1 MDMGGGVEN
10 THTPV
15 QQGENMALLH
25 VENLRVGFESKQGFI
40 PAVTGVSFD
49 VERDRSVALVGES
62 GCGKSVTAMSILR
75 LLDMSYAKIE
85 ADSISFDGTDILSL
99 SDARMRKVRGNEI
112 SMIFQEPMT
121 SLNPLFTVG
130 YQIAESVHLHL
141 GYSKRKSLAYAAEM
155 LHLVG
160 IPEPKERVKNYPHQL
175 SGGMRQRVMIAMA
188 AACNPKLLIADEPTT
203 ALDVTIQA
211 QILDLMKDMRK
222 SYGMSLLIITHNL
235 GVVAE
240 IADRVMVMYAGQI
253 VEEAT
258 TDDIFNEPMHPY
270 TRGLMDSIP
279 SIDGEAGTELYVIK
293 GTVPSP
299 MFYPKACRFA
309 PRCPYRQRVC
319 DEEAPEFACGAETHR
334 VRCHFPL
341 GGRQ

>member
-1 MDMGGGVEN
+1 
-10 THTPV
+10 
-15 QQGENMALLH
+15 MALLH